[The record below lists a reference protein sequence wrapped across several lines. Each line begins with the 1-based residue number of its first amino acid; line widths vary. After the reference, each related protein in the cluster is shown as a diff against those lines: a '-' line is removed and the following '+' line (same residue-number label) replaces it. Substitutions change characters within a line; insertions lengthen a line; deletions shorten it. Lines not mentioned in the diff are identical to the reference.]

1 MTASDPTGPTPDF
14 QRTTRDAYDA
24 IAPAYVEFSR
34 GELAAKPL
42 ERGLLAV
49 FAELVAAGG
58 GGLSVADVG
67 CGTGRVTA
75 HLHELGLGIDVFG
88 IDLSP
93 QMLVVARREH
103 PGLRFEEGSMLAL
116 GLPDASLGGLL
127 AWYSTIHVPD
137 EELPG
142 VFAEFRRV
150 LAPGGHVQ
158 LGFQVG
164 DEPLRMTEAL
174 GQEVSLVFHRRQPER
189 MAELLRDAGLEVVSR
204 VWRERETDGPFPER
218 APQGFVLARRPMVSG
233 GCEDGD
239 ISTAN

>member
-1 MTASDPTGPTPDF
+1 MTASGPPADF
-14 QRTTRDAYDA
+14 QRTTRDSYDA
-24 IAPAYVEFSR
+24 IAPAYAEFSR

-42 ERGLLAV
+42 ERGVLAV
-49 FAELVAAGG
+49 FAELAAAGG
-58 GGLSVADVG
+58 GGLPVADVG

-75 HLHELGLGIDVFG
+75 HLSELGLGVDVFG

-93 QMLVVARREH
+93 QMLAVARQEH

-137 EELPG
+137 EELPRA
-142 VFAEFRRV
+142 FAEFHRV
-150 LAPGGHVQ
+150 LAPGAPVQ

-174 GQEVSLVFHRRQPER
+174 GEEVSLVFHRRQPER
-189 MAELLRDAGLEVVSR
+189 VAALLRAAGLEVRAVVR
-204 VWRERETDGPFPER
+204 KERDTEGPFPER
-218 APQGFVLARRPMVSG
+218 TPQGFVLARRPQEV
-233 GCEDGD
+233 
-239 ISTAN
+239 

>member
-1 MTASDPTGPTPDF
+1 MTASGPPADF
-14 QRTTRDAYDA
+14 QRTTRDSYDA
-24 IAPAYVEFSR
+24 IAPAYAEFSR

-42 ERGLLAV
+42 ERGVLAV
-49 FAELVAAGG
+49 FAELAAAGG
-58 GGLSVADVG
+58 GGLPVADVG

-75 HLHELGLGIDVFG
+75 HLSELGLGLDVFG

-93 QMLVVARREH
+93 QMLAVARQDH

-137 EELPG
+137 QELPR
-142 VFAEFRRV
+142 VFAGFHRV
-150 LAPGGHVQ
+150 LAPGAPVQ

-174 GQEVSLVFHRRQPER
+174 GEEVSLVFHRRQPER
-189 MAELLRDAGLEVVSR
+189 VAALLRAAGLEVRAVVR
-204 VWRERETDGPFPER
+204 KERDTEGPFPER
-218 APQGFVLARRPMVSG
+218 APQGFVLARRPQ
-233 GCEDGD
+233 E
-239 ISTAN
+239 A

>member
-1 MTASDPTGPTPDF
+1 MTASGPPADF
-14 QRTTRDAYDA
+14 QRTTRDSYDA
-24 IAPAYVEFSR
+24 IAPAYAEFSR

-42 ERGLLAV
+42 ERGVLAV
-49 FAELVAAGG
+49 FAELAAAGG
-58 GGLSVADVG
+58 GGLPVADVG

-75 HLHELGLGIDVFG
+75 HLSELGLGVDVFG

-93 QMLVVARREH
+93 QMLAVARQEH

-137 EELPG
+137 EELPRA
-142 VFAEFRRV
+142 FAEFHRV
-150 LAPGGHVQ
+150 LAPGAPVQ

-174 GQEVSLVFHRRQPER
+174 GEEVSLVFHRRQPER
-189 MAELLRDAGLEVVSR
+189 VAALLRAAGLEVRAVVR
-204 VWRERETDGPFPER
+204 KERDTEGPFPER
-218 APQGFVLARRPMVSG
+218 TPQGFVLARRPQGV
-233 GCEDGD
+233 
-239 ISTAN
+239 

>member
-1 MTASDPTGPTPDF
+1 MTISGPATDF
-14 QRTTRDAYDA
+14 QRATRDSYDA
-24 IAPAYVEFSR
+24 LAPAYVEFAR

-42 ERGLLAV
+42 ESALLGT
-49 FAELVAAGG
+49 FAELAAASG
-58 GGLSVADVG
+58 GGLPVADVG
-67 CGTGRVTA
+67 CGTGRVTEY
-75 HLHELGLGIDVFG
+75 LHGLGLGLDVFG

-93 QMLVVARREH
+93 RMIAVARQEH

-137 EELPG
+137 EELPRA
-142 VFAEFRRV
+142 FAEFRRV
-150 LAPGGHVQ
+150 LAPGAHVQ

-164 DEPLRMTEAL
+164 DEPLRMSEAW
-174 GQEVSLVFHRRQPER
+174 GMEISLDFHRRQPER
-189 MAELLRDAGLEVVSR
+189 IAELLRDAGLEVVSR

-218 APQGFVLARRPMVSG
+218 APQGFVLARRPIVSG

-239 ISTAN
+239 TNTAD

>member
-1 MTASDPTGPTPDF
+1 MTASGPPADF
-14 QRTTRDAYDA
+14 QRTTRDSYDA
-24 IAPAYVEFSR
+24 IAPVYAEFSR

-42 ERGLLAV
+42 ERGVLAV
-49 FAELVAAGG
+49 FAELAAAGG
-58 GGLSVADVG
+58 GGLPVADVG

-75 HLHELGLGIDVFG
+75 HLSELGLGLDVFG

-93 QMLVVARREH
+93 QMLAVARQEH
-103 PGLRFEEGSMLAL
+103 PGLRFEEGPMLAL

-142 VFAEFRRV
+142 VFAEFHRV
-150 LAPGGHVQ
+150 LAPGAPVQ

-174 GQEVSLVFHRRQPER
+174 GEEVSLVFHRRQPER
-189 MAELLRDAGLEVVSR
+189 VAALLRAAGLEVRAV
-204 VWRERETDGPFPER
+204 VQKERETEGPFPER
-218 APQGFVLARRPMVSG
+218 APQGFVLARRPREV
-233 GCEDGD
+233 
-239 ISTAN
+239 

>member
-1 MTASDPTGPTPDF
+1 MTAASGPPADF
-14 QRTTRDAYDA
+14 QRTTRDSYDA
-24 IAPAYVEFSR
+24 IAPAYAEFSR

-42 ERGLLAV
+42 ERGVLAV
-49 FAELVAAGG
+49 FAELAAAGG
-58 GGLSVADVG
+58 GGGGLPVADVG

-75 HLHELGLGIDVFG
+75 HLSELGLGLDVFG

-93 QMLVVARREH
+93 QMLAVARQEH

-137 EELPG
+137 EELPR
-142 VFAEFRRV
+142 VFAEFHRV
-150 LAPGGHVQ
+150 LAPGAPVQ

-174 GQEVSLVFHRRQPER
+174 GREVSLVFHRRQPDR
-189 MAELLRDAGLEVVSR
+189 VAGLLREAGLEVVFR
-204 VWRERETDGPFPER
+204 VWRERETEGPFPER
-218 APQGFVLARRPMVSG
+218 VPQGFVLARRPREV
-233 GCEDGD
+233 
-239 ISTAN
+239 

>member
-1 MTASDPTGPTPDF
+1 MTASGPSADF
-14 QRTTRDAYDA
+14 QRTTRDSYDA
-24 IAPAYVEFSR
+24 IAPAYAEFSR

-42 ERGLLAV
+42 ERGVLAV
-49 FAELVAAGG
+49 FAELAAAGG

-75 HLHELGLGIDVFG
+75 HLSELGLGLDVFG

-93 QMLVVARREH
+93 QMLAVARQEH

-142 VFAEFRRV
+142 VFAEFHRV
-150 LAPGGHVQ
+150 LAPGAPVQ

-174 GQEVSLVFHRRQPER
+174 GEEVSLVFHRRLPER
-189 MAELLRDAGLEVVSR
+189 VAALLRAAGLEVRAVVR
-204 VWRERETDGPFPER
+204 KERETEGPFPGR
-218 APQGFVLARRPMVSG
+218 APQGFVLARRPREV
-233 GCEDGD
+233 
-239 ISTAN
+239 

>member
-1 MTASDPTGPTPDF
+1 M
-14 QRTTRDAYDA
+14 
-24 IAPAYVEFSR
+24 
-34 GELAAKPL
+34 
-42 ERGLLAV
+42 LAV
-49 FAELVAAGG
+49 FAELAAAGG

-75 HLHELGLGIDVFG
+75 HLSEPGLGLDVFG

-93 QMLVVARREH
+93 QMLAVARQEH

-142 VFAEFRRV
+142 VFAELHRV
-150 LAPGGHVQ
+150 LAPGAPVQ

-174 GQEVSLVFHRRQPER
+174 GEEVSLVFHRRQPER
-189 MAELLRDAGLEVVSR
+189 VAALLRAAGLEVRAVVR
-204 VWRERETDGPFPER
+204 KERDTEGPFPER
-218 APQGFVLARRPMVSG
+218 APQGFVLARRPREV
-233 GCEDGD
+233 
-239 ISTAN
+239 

>member
-1 MTASDPTGPTPDF
+1 MTASGPPADF
-14 QRTTRDAYDA
+14 QRTTRDSYDA
-24 IAPAYVEFSR
+24 IAPAYAEFSR

-42 ERGLLAV
+42 ERGVLAV
-49 FAELVAAGG
+49 FAELAAAGG
-58 GGLSVADVG
+58 GGLPVADVG

-75 HLHELGLGIDVFG
+75 HLSELGLGLDVFG

-93 QMLVVARREH
+93 QMLAVARQDH

-137 EELPG
+137 EELPRA
-142 VFAEFRRV
+142 FAELHRV
-150 LAPGGHVQ
+150 LAPGAPVQ

-174 GQEVSLVFHRRQPER
+174 GEEVSLVFHRRQPER
-189 MAELLRDAGLEVVSR
+189 VAALLRAAGLEARAVVR
-204 VWRERETDGPFPER
+204 KERETEGPFPER
-218 APQGFVLARRPMVSG
+218 APQGFVLARRPREV
-233 GCEDGD
+233 
-239 ISTAN
+239 